1 MQKLQCNRGVQAC
14 AALRKSRLPEP
25 EFDCKNRSPAKSH
38 HINVK
43 RLSRLAHRVLHI
55 HPMTSSTYGQAYE
68 AGFARTI
75 RFLVSRGVGKD
86 DAQEVA
92 QAAWARGWECVSQLR
107 EDSLVFTWVN
117 TIALNI
123 YRRALHSERQCQPL
137 PQLFSRLTIDLAA
150 IDVACVLKS
159 CRPRERRLLE
169 QQMQGTTAKE
179 IAEDNGV
186 TETTIRIRLMRA
198 RRALRARVEGSEAH
212 RRHPRSTGRV

>member
-1 MQKLQCNRGVQAC
+1 MK
-14 AALRKSRLPEP
+14 
-25 EFDCKNRSPAKSH
+25 RSDYAKAFETGFPAT
-38 HINVK
+38 
-43 RLSRLAHRVLHI
+43 R
-55 HPMTSSTYGQAYE
+55 
-68 AGFARTI
+68 
-75 RFLVSRGVGKD
+75 RFLLARGAAVEE
-86 DAQEVA
+86 AEEIA